1 MLGFIHRKNKKQ
13 NQKSVGP
20 VWSPWVGTGD
30 FSEKWGGGATL
41 SGPSQPA
48 ARHALST
55 VLTTTRVNG
64 LKAVSQP
71 GLQVTH
77 SAGEVGRAVVPPT
90 RVPQSVLSLP

>member
-1 MLGFIHRKNKKQ
+1 MLGVIHRKIKKQ
-13 NQKSVGP
+13 KQKSVGP
-20 VWSPWVGTGD
+20 MWSPWVGTGD
-30 FSEKWGGGATL
+30 FSEKWGWGDTL

-71 GLQVTH
+71 DLQVTH

-90 RVPQSVLSLP
+90 RAPQSGLSLP

>member
-1 MLGFIHRKNKKQ
+1 MLGFIHRKIKKQ
-13 NQKSVGP
+13 KQKSVGP

-30 FSEKWGGGATL
+30 FSEKWGGG
-41 SGPSQPA
+41 
-48 ARHALST
+48 ALST

-90 RVPQSVLSLP
+90 RVPQSGLSLP

>member
-1 MLGFIHRKNKKQ
+1 MLGFIHRKIKKQ

-30 FSEKWGGGATL
+30 FSEKWGGGL
-41 SGPSQPA
+41 SGSSQPA

-55 VLTTTRVNG
+55 VLTTTCVNG

-77 SAGEVGRAVVPPT
+77 SAGELGRAVVPPGF
-90 RVPQSVLSLP
+90 PNQG